1 MSDSAVSFRMIGL
14 HLALVLIFSSLQTT
28 LWYQALGQIPAPQ
41 LWLSWLIFLALYR
54 PYFEALFVS
63 YVFGLIMTAYSSS
76 SLSLV
81 WPTFLI
87 LVSTVSFARNKVFW
101 PGLRYFM
108 IATLMASVSWHVVV
122 FVLSHFIEKTPAPPM
137 FIFRFLEVLMTFLSS
152 PLIYLVMKKAEG
164 FRPSD
169 VTRSSLAGDNL

>member
-1 MSDSAVSFRMIGL
+1 MSESSLSVRMIFI
-14 HLALVLIFSSLQTT
+14 HLLLVVVFSSIQTT
-28 LWYQALGQIPAPQ
+28 LWYQLLGQIPAPQ

-54 PYFEALFVS
+54 PYFEALFIS
-63 YVFGLIMTAYSSS
+63 YAFGLIMTAYSSS

-108 IATLMASVSWHVVV
+108 IATLMASVSWH
-122 FVLSHFIEKTPAPPM
+122 FIILTLSHFLEKTAAPPM

-152 PLIYLVMKKAEG
+152 PLIYFIMKKVEG
-164 FRPSD
+164 LRPSD
-169 VTRSSLAGDNL
+169 VTRSSLAGEN

>member
-1 MSDSAVSFRMIGL
+1 MTESSLSFRMIGL
-14 HLALVLIFSSLQTT
+14 HLATVMIFSSLQTT
-28 LWYQALGQIPAPQ
+28 LWYQVLGQIPAPQ

-63 YVFGLIMTAYSSS
+63 YVFGLIMTAFSSS
-76 SLSLV
+76 PLSLV

-108 IATLMASVSWHVVV
+108 IATLIASISWHVVV
-122 FVLSHFIEKTPAPPM
+122 FSLSHFIEKTPAPPM
-137 FIFRFLEVLMTFLSS
+137 FIFRLLEVLMTFLSS
-152 PLIYLVMKKAEG
+152 PLVYIVMKKLES

-169 VTRSSLAGDNL
+169 VTRSSLAGDTL